1 MKIIAELNKD
11 WEKCCIGDLLPVQY
25 FFMHIKPLVWRF
37 SYILLY
43 NIPDIIHGCF
53 HYKDVWESDTD
64 DKSCPFSSL

>member
-1 MKIIAELNKD
+1 
-11 WEKCCIGDLLPVQY
+11 
-25 FFMHIKPLVWRF
+25 MHIKPLVWRF